1 MYLLPVSQ
9 TNATTRFGLVCSR
22 QYFSAAARI
31 VPLDEP
37 PRMPSDLSKSRPA
50 WKLSRSLIEYDFV
63 TRVKSEMLGRKS
75 SPMPSTIHE
84 PDLVDSTPSL
94 TYCVRIEPTGS
105 AMISSTFGAACAK

>member
-9 TNATTRFGLVCSR
+9 TNATTRFGFVCSL
-22 QYFSAAARI
+22 QYLSAAARI

-37 PRMPSDLSKSRPA
+37 PRMPSAFSSSRPA
-50 WKLSRSLIEYDFV
+50 WKLSRSEIEYDFV
-63 TRVKSEMLGRKS
+63 TRVKSEIDGRKS

-84 PDLVDSTPSL
+84 PDFVDNTPSL

-105 AMISSTFGAACAK
+105 AMINSTLGAAFAK